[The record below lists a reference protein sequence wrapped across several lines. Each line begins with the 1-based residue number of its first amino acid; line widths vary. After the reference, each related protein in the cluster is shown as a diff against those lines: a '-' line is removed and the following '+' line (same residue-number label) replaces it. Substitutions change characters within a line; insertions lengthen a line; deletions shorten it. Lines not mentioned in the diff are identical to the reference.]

1 MSMAYRTVPRAQV
14 KVERGQEKKTKAK
27 LSYPVT
33 SKTKAKSP
41 LCQFMDLITQNRGHH
56 RVVLGPKRLEAL
68 SSLSTTD
75 VGRRGAVVVAVAS
88 CHRCLSWET

>member
-1 MSMAYRTVPRAQV
+1 MAYKTVPQAQV
-14 KVERGQEKKTKAK
+14 KVERGQEKKTKTK

-41 LCQFMDLITQNRGHH
+41 LCQFMDPITQNRGHR
-56 RVVLGPKRLEAL
+56 RVAPRPKRLEAL

-75 VGRRGAVVVAVAS
+75 VGRRGAVVVAVTS
-88 CHRCLSWET
+88 RHRCLSWET

>member
-1 MSMAYRTVPRAQV
+1 MSITYITVPRAQV
-14 KVERGQEKKTKAK
+14 KVELGQEKKTKAK

-41 LCQFMDLITQNRGHH
+41 LCQFMDLITQNHGHR
-56 RVVLGPKRLEAL
+56 RVAPGPKRLEAL

-75 VGRRGAVVVAVAS
+75 VGR
-88 CHRCLSWET
+88 